1 MRLLVVL
8 LFFVFLF
15 SENNLTKILNE
26 IPKTSPSYSLAQ
38 VLIKKINSLKSYKIN
53 FEVENIKNQF
63 DYTNKFLKLVELRV
77 KINNLN
83 NQIEDLED
91 KINYLSVQKDAISKL
106 QLAYYQKRVKILKDE
121 VSFLENH
128 LKDWEKRLFK
138 IIDKIHF
145 DIKYAQKEMKYWNKL
160 LIDKKR
166 EFEQLKIDLQKWKLL
181 NNKQNL
187 EKIKQFI
194 KINQNKQKEIYKNL
208 IKNKLIIYFDD
219 LKKKSKETF
228 KISQEIVNLSKNISS
243 DFYSSIKYVLFDF
256 EKFAFGKKIIFYE
269 SKNEVELFFQKL
281 KDFINYPLFN
291 VSNRTI
297 TPLDFIILIF
307 VLLIGWIVGKYY
319 KKLIYSLRDKY
330 DLSHST
336 ATLLANMGYYFIL
349 IVTFLIAL
357 RSVGLNL
364 GSLAIIAGALSVGI
378 GFGLQNIVSNFV
390 SGIIL
395 MFEKSIKVGDYIQI
409 DENTRGEVIDIS
421 MRSTII
427 RTNDNIN
434 LIIPNQTFIQNNV
447 INWTLGDDIVRFR
460 IPFGVAY
467 GSDIDKVE
475 KVILEALDKSNLPF
489 IRVESYFGSADV
501 KPRVVFLEMGDSSLN
516 FELFVW
522 VKGVYAKRPRRT
534 KSEFLKLIYNTLNE
548 NNIEIP
554 FPQNDIHFR
563 NSLEVNIKND
573 KNL

>member
-1 MRLLVVL
+1 MRFLIVL

-15 SENNLTKILNE
+15 SENNFTKILNN
-26 IPKTSPSYSLAQ
+26 IPKTSISYSLAK
-38 VLIKKINSLKSYKIN
+38 VLVKKIDSLKPHKIDFKVN
-53 FEVENIKNQF
+53 DVKNQF
-63 DYTNKFLKLVELRV
+63 DYINKFLKLVQCRV
-77 KINNLN
+77 RINNLN
-83 NQIEDLED
+83 NKIGDLED
-91 KINYLSVQKDAISKL
+91 KINYLSTQKDDISKL
-106 QLAYYQKRVKILKDE
+106 QLIYYKKRIKILREEK
-121 VSFLENH
+121 SFLENH
-128 LKDWEKRLFK
+128 LKNWEKELFK
-138 IIDKIHF
+138 KIYNIHF
-145 DIKYAQKEMKYWNKL
+145 DIKYAQKEINYWNKL
-160 LIDKKR
+160 LNDKKQ
-166 EFEQLKIDLQKWKLL
+166 EYEQLRIDLQKWKLL

-194 KINQNKQKEIYKNL
+194 KINQEKQKEIYKNL
-208 IKNKLIIYFDD
+208 IKNKLIIYFFD
-219 LKKKSKETF
+219 LKQKNKETF
-228 KISQEIVNLSKNISS
+228 KISNEIIQLAKNI
-243 DFYSSIKYVLFDF
+243 DDNFAYSIKYTLFDF
-256 EKFAFGKKIIFYE
+256 EKFAFGKKIILYE
-269 SKNEVELFFQKL
+269 SKNEIEFFFQKL
-281 KDFINYPLFN
+281 KGFVNYPLFN
-291 VSNRTI
+291 VSNRII
-297 TPLDFIILIF
+297 TPLDFIILVF
-307 VLLIGWIVGKYY
+307 VLFIGWLIGKYY

-349 IVTFLIAL
+349 VITFLVAL

-364 GSLAIIAGALSVGI
+364 SSLAIIAGALSVGI

-489 IRVESYFGSADV
+489 IRIEKYFGNADV

-522 VKGVYAKRPRRT
+522 VKGVYAKRPKRT
-534 KSEFLKLIYNTLNE
+534 KSDFLKLIYNTLNE

-563 NSLEVNIKND
+563 ALT
-573 KNL
+573 